1 MASHETAFLRLG
13 GVVRQ
18 LFHQLRAVA
27 ETATPVSDGFTA
39 SHRGVLESLATHGAQ
54 TVPGLARARPVA
66 RQHIQVLVNDLVTL
80 GFVETQ
86 PNPAHKRSPLIAL
99 TAAGARRFEAIR
111 RAESKL
117 LKSLRLSLSRTELGR
132 LADDLEL
139 VSRDLGEW
147 LTDPSPRKHRQRP
160 E

>member
-1 MASHETAFLRLG
+1 MTSRETAFLRLG
-13 GVVRQ
+13 GVVRH

-27 ETATPVSDGFTA
+27 ETATPVRDGFTA

-54 TVPGLARARPVA
+54 TVPALARARPVA

-80 GFVETQ
+80 GFVEAR

-99 TAAGARRFEAIR
+99 TASGMRRFEAIR
-111 RAESKL
+111 RAESEL
-117 LKSLRLSLSRTELGR
+117 LKSLRLSLSRADLGK
-132 LADDLEL
+132 LADDLEV

-147 LTDPSPRKHRQRP
+147 LNEREEAQ
-160 E
+160 